1 MAFDFNAI
9 YPRLLGTFCIRAFLC
24 SDVSPNLGVDNNKGC
39 HLDDIRISQRVSLG
53 QLSFVAFFWVLA
65 TKMKALSYYKNLI
78 WLLRCN
84 AILVFG
90 FLSFFP
96 NPFYFPEAL
105 CPQCLKLSKK
115 VSIVFF
121 FRFKWILNI
130 EFLAQKFKYFSF
142 ENNRSTMLQNERFWM
157 IFIHYDQVSHCS
169 IDTHLENE
177 KKSKR

>member
-1 MAFDFNAI
+1 MAFDFNVI

-115 VSIVFF
+115 VSFVFF
-121 FRFKWILNI
+121 SDLNEYWILIFWHKNSSI
-130 EFLAQKFKYFSF
+130 LASKIIVAQCCKMRVFEWFSYTMT
-142 ENNRSTMLQNERFWM
+142 RSP
-157 IFIHYDQVSHCS
+157 IVP
-169 IDTHLENE
+169 
-177 KKSKR
+177 

>member
-1 MAFDFNAI
+1 MVSSKVPAVFMLFSSGKFRPFRPFRMDFDFNAI
-9 YPRLLGTFCIRAFLC
+9 YPRLLGTFCIRPFLC

-96 NPFYFPEAL
+96 QPFLFPRGTL
-105 CPQCLKLSKK
+105 P
-115 VSIVFF
+115 IVFEIVQKSLIF
-121 FRFKWILNI
+121 FWFK
-130 EFLAQKFKYFSF
+130 
-142 ENNRSTMLQNERFWM
+142 
-157 IFIHYDQVSHCS
+157 
-169 IDTHLENE
+169 
-177 KKSKR
+177 